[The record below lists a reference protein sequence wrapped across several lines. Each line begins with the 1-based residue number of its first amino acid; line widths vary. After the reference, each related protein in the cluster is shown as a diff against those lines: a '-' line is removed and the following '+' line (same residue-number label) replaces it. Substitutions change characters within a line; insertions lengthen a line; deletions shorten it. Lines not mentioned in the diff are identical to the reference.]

1 MALPE
6 LWTGLKNAMKTKP
19 SFIAN
24 KLSLA
29 VVTAIS
35 AASLFTTLPAYSEE
49 TPEVDAGEDFPIE
62 VIAVTGRL
70 RTSASAAVEER
81 REQPTVVDIM
91 GSEQISRTGDSDA
104 AAALRRVTG
113 LTLKDGKFIYVRGL
127 GERYSSTSLN
137 GAVVP
142 SPDPTR
148 NVVPLDMFPASII
161 ESLSVQKAS
170 TASTPA
176 AFGGGHVDIRT
187 KSIPADFFFKASI
200 GGRYNTN
207 DSDDTYTYNG
217 GGDDWLGQDD
227 GTRAMPS
234 SINDVTNMYGGIS
247 PIDIVTGSNGTVTF
261 PEAQAINR
269 GLASDMYRDMTVYTE
284 GTDPGLRGNIA
295 IGDRWDITDDII
307 FGAMTA
313 VSYKE
318 QAENYTKTE
327 VELAGDADNVQIENA
342 KDVMGT
348 DSIVQMSGMLNLGL
362 EIGYDHKIETFSTYL
377 RDTSDDVSVAI
388 EETIDTIS
396 EPNALQVYDVSY
408 EERNLISNQIKGTH
422 FFEYLWD
429 LEANWMYSNA
439 SSKRYAPNELSYTYN
454 VVFDDANNM
463 TSRNLNTQDAPK
475 YVYSRLDDNT
485 ENYKIDLALPIEFG
499 DANILKI
506 SGGYEYF
513 ERTRESYA
521 TRLGFDVGLSP
532 TDPNGDILSSDFDKI
547 FSDENIAN
555 DTLDLELKDASTDTE
570 DYVAAEMID
579 AGFVNFD
586 FDFDD
591 VWRFV
596 AGVRYE
602 DFRRVTL
609 PLTPDGEISDES
621 GRYGIEDYAIAE
633 DGWFPSM
640 SLTWKSSDQSQ
651 WRLGASKTLVRP
663 DLREVA
669 PVRFQDPVTGFDF
682 FGNPELESSDIYNL
696 DLRWEYYSD
705 DGANLSVGGFYKD
718 VDAPI
723 EAIQRI
729 SEAGRQLKFYN
740 AESGVIYGI
749 ETEFLHDLG
758 FIGREG
764 GFWEDFFVAGNV
776 TLSDSEI
783 EILGNGE
790 IDPTNNKRRMTG
802 HSEWVANMQL
812 SFDSPDESHSATL
825 VYNVFGERIAY
836 GGRGGLDDVYEQ
848 PFHSLDFTYSFLPT
862 ESFAVKFKV
871 KNILGETTE
880 YDQQDVVVYAKEP
893 GTEFTLQFN
902 YEY

>member
-1 MALPE
+1 
-6 LWTGLKNAMKTKP
+6 MKTKP

-35 AASLFTTLPAYSEE
+35 AASLFATLPAYSEE
-49 TPEVDAGEDFPIE
+49 TPAYDPGEDFPIE

-70 RTSASAAVEER
+70 RSSASEAMEER
-81 REQPTVVDIM
+81 REQPAVVDIM
-91 GSEQISRTGDSDA
+91 GADQISRTGDSDA

-161 ESLSVQKAS
+161 ESLSVQKS
-170 TASTPA
+170 SSASTPA

-217 GGDDWLGQDD
+217 GGDDWTGQDD
-227 GTRAMPS
+227 GTRAMPN
-234 SINDVTNMYGGIS
+234 SINEVTNQYGGIS
-247 PIDIVTGSNGTVTF
+247 PIDIVTGSNGTIDF
-261 PEAQAINR
+261 ANAQAINR
-269 GLASDMYRDMTVYTE
+269 GLANDMYRDMTVFTE
-284 GTDPGLRGNIA
+284 STDPGVRGNIA
-295 IGDRWDITDDII
+295 IGDRWDLSDDII
-307 FGAMTA
+307 FGMMAA
-313 VSYKE
+313 GSYKQ
-318 QAENYTKTE
+318 QAENYTKRE
-327 VELAGDADNVQIENA
+327 VELDGDENKVQIENS

-348 DSIVQMSGMLNLGL
+348 DSIVQMSGMVNLGL
-362 EIGYDHKIETFSTYL
+362 EIGYDHKIQTFSTYL

-388 EETIDTIS
+388 EETIDTIA
-396 EPNALQVYDVSY
+396 EPNALQVYDIAY
-408 EERNLISNQIKGTH
+408 EERNLISNQIQGEH

-439 SSKRYAPNELSYTYN
+439 RSKRYAPSELSYTYN
-454 VVFDDANNM
+454 VILDDADSI

-485 ENYKIDLALPIEFG
+485 ENYKFDLTLPFEFG
-499 DANILKI
+499 MNVLKI

-532 TDPNGDILSSDFDKI
+532 TDPNGDILAGDFDNI
-547 FSDENIAN
+547 FSDDNIAN

-586 FDFDD
+586 VDFDD
-591 VWRFV
+591 VWRLT

-609 PLTPDGEISDES
+609 PLTPDGEVSDEG
-621 GRYGIEDYAIAE
+621 GRYDIEDYAIAE
-633 DGWFPSM
+633 DGWFPSLA
-640 SLTWKSSDQSQ
+640 LTWKSSDESQ
-651 WRLGASKTLVRP
+651 WRFGASKTLVRP

-669 PVRFQDPVTGFDF
+669 PVRFQDPITGFDF

-696 DLRWEYYSD
+696 DVRWEYYSE

-718 VDAPI
+718 VAAPI

-740 AESGVIYGI
+740 AESGYIYGI

-758 FIGREG
+758 FIGSNG
-764 GFWEDFFVAGNV
+764 SVWEDFFVAGNL

-783 EILGNGE
+783 EIASNGE

-812 SFDSPDESHSATL
+812 SFDSSNESHSATL

-848 PFHSLDFTYSFLPT
+848 PFHSLDFSYSFLPT
-862 ESFAVKFKV
+862 ESFGVKFKV

-893 GTEFTLQFN
+893 GTEFTLQFD
-902 YEY
+902 YQY